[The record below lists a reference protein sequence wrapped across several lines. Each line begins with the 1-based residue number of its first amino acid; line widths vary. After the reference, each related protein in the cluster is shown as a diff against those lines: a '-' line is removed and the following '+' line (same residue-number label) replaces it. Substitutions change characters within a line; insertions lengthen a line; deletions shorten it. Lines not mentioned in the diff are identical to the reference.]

1 MLVLTL
7 TAVQTLDYAAKGS
20 RIEDRL
26 GQILGLRVQAAS
38 DVDGKVIPNSLP

>member
-7 TAVQTLDYAAKGS
+7 TAIQTLDYAAKGS

-26 GQILGLRVQAAS
+26 GQILGLRS
-38 DVDGKVIPNSLP
+38 MLHRMSMGK